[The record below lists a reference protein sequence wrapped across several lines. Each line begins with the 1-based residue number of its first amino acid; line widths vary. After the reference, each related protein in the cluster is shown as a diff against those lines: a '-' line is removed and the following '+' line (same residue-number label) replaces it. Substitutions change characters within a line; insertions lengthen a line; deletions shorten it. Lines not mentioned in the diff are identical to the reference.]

1 MTIIRKVAR
10 LAILVIFAAE
20 NSIKEF
26 FAGAKIHEDGAC
38 PLFVLLPF
46 TSV

>member
-1 MTIIRKVAR
+1 MTVIRTVAR
-10 LAILVIFAAE
+10 LAVVVALVAE
-20 NSIKEF
+20 SGNF
-26 FAGAKIHEDGAC
+26 FRATAKLQEDGAC